1 MSLNKSLQLNNGVEM
16 PVLGLGVYKSGEN
29 TKQAVLDGL
38 EAGYRH
44 IDVASVYGNEAE
56 VGQAVRESGIPRS
69 EIFVT
74 TKLWNDDMRAGVQRE
89 AFEKSLER
97 LQMDYVDLYL
107 LHWPV
112 ADCYLPSWHI
122 LEELNKKGQAKSIG
136 VSNFQMHHL
145 MDLMAHSERV
155 PVVNQIECHPYLSQ
169 KPLRSFCRKTGIQ
182 VTAWAPLGRAKVF
195 EDAAIKELAAKYGR
209 TPAQVILRWELQ
221 NGIIVIP
228 KSVHRER
235 IIENSKIFDFEL
247 MPEDMAR
254 MDGLNKDQRF
264 GPSPDTFDF

>member
-1 MSLNKSLQLNNGVEM
+1 MRLDESLVLNNGIKM

-29 TKQAVLDGL
+29 TKQAVLDAL

-44 IDVASVYGNEAE
+44 IDVASVYGNENE
-56 VGQAVRESGIPRS
+56 VGQAIRESGIPRE

-74 TKLWNDDMRAGVQRE
+74 TKLWNDDMRAGIQKE

-112 ADCYLPSWHI
+112 AEHYLPSWHI
-122 LEELNKKGQAKSIG
+122 LENLNREGRAKSIG
-136 VSNFQMHHL
+136 VSNFQMGHL
-145 MDLMAHSERV
+145 MDLMAHATVV

-169 KPLRSFCRKTGIQ
+169 QPLCSFCRKTGIQ

-195 EDAAIKELAAKYGR
+195 EDAVIKGLAEKYGQ

-221 NGIIVIP
+221 RGIIVIP

-247 MPEDMAR
+247 VPEDMAV

>member
-1 MSLNKSLQLNNGVEM
+1 MSLNQSVVLNNGMKM
-16 PVLGLGVYKSGEN
+16 PVLGLGVYKSGEH
-29 TKQAVLDGL
+29 TKESVLTAL

-44 IDVASVYGNEAE
+44 IDAASVYGNEKE
-56 VGQAVRESGIPRS
+56 VGEAIRESGIPRE

-74 TKLWNDDMRAGVQRE
+74 TKLWNDEMRAGIQRE
-89 AFEKSLER
+89 ALQRSLEK

-112 ADCYLPSWHI
+112 ADCYLPSWEI
-122 LEELNKKGQAKSIG
+122 LEELYAEGKAKSIG
-136 VSNFQMHHL
+136 VSNFQIRHL
-145 MDLMAHSERV
+145 EDLMSHSKVV

-169 KPLRSFCRKTGIQ
+169 EPLREFCRTRGIQ
-182 VTAWAPLGRAKVF
+182 VTAWAPLGRTNVF
-195 EDAAIKELAAKYGR
+195 EDPVIQALAKDYGR
-209 TPAQVILRWELQ
+209 TSAQIILRWEIQ

-228 KSVHRER
+228 KSVHSER
-235 IIENSKIFDFEL
+235 IIANSKVFDFEL
-247 MPEDMAR
+247 KQEDMKK